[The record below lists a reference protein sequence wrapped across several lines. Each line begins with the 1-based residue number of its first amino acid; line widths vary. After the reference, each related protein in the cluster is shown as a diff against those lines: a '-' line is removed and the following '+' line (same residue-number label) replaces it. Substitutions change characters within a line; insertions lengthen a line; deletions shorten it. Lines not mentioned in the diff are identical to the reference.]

1 VNRYLNFSIQQRILD
16 LFRERAF
23 AFNVNLSRFMQAVAL
38 RLYCDDFT
46 AEAGSAFSQA
56 FDDFVRLR

>member
-23 AFNVNLSRFMQAVAL
+23 TFNVTLPRFMQAVAL

-46 AEAGSAFSQA
+46 AKAGGAFSQA
-56 FDDFVRLR
+56 LDNFVRLR